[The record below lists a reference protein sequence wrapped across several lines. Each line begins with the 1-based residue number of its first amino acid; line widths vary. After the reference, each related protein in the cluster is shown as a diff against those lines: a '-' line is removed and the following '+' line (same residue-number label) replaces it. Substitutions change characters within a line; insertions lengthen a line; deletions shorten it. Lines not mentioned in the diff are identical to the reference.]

1 MLFNGVEKQIIDDL
15 FVLGLKKNFFSTKQ
29 FDKVGGDI
37 HIKSC
42 ICTLTNQLR
51 IVITMWKLV
60 FVVYKVGVA
69 CITYVSPNVIANH
82 IITCDS

>member
-51 IVITMWKLV
+51 IVITM
-60 FVVYKVGVA
+60 
-69 CITYVSPNVIANH
+69 
-82 IITCDS
+82 